1 MTITD
6 IYTHKITSNG
16 DGSYTL
22 TGAPGWAMGPD
33 RSDLT
38 VEEVIRRLGD
48 YDGDRVYR
56 GAPACEIRAW
66 VEYEARKRLQS
77 LDRATVN
84 EIVAW
89 IYLEDSEERQR
100 RRSKRA
106 LADSICGLMADRGV
120 TL

>member
-1 MTITD
+1 MTTTD

-22 TGAPGWAMGPD
+22 TGAPGWALGPD
-33 RSDLT
+33 RSDLGI
-38 VEEVIRRLGD
+38 EEVIRRLGD

-56 GAPACEIRAW
+56 GAPADEIRAW

-77 LDRATVN
+77 LDAATIN

-89 IYLEDSEERQR
+89 IYLTDSEERLRRESTDMLARAMVEAAAYQR
-100 RRSKRA
+100 GER
-106 LADSICGLMADRGV
+106 
-120 TL
+120 